1 MTRQGL
7 WALLSVHLCL
17 GSWGALVLIVLAP
30 KLQPAQDALSGAA
43 VLAMV
48 VAPVLVSVLL
58 ARLMDGGSGG
68 SGGGGGGGSWSGSD
82 GGAGP
87 GGCGAGGGCAG
98 CGGCGGGL

>member
-7 WALLSVHLCL
+7 WTLLSVHLCL
-17 GSWGALVLIVLAP
+17 GSWGALALIVLAP
-30 KLQPAQDALSGAA
+30 RLQATQDSLSGAA
-43 VLAMV
+43 MLAMV
-48 VAPVLVSVLL
+48 VAPVVVSVLL
-58 ARLMDGGSGG
+58 AWLMDGGSGG
-68 SGGGGGGGSWSGSD
+68 SGGGSWSGSD

>member
-17 GSWGALVLIVLAP
+17 GSWGALALIVLAP
-30 KLQPAQDALSGAA
+30 KLQATQDALSGAA
-43 VLAMV
+43 MLAMV
-48 VAPVLVSVLL
+48 LAPIVVCVLL
-58 ARLMDGGSGG
+58 AWLLDDGSGGSGG
-68 SGGGGGGGSWSGSD
+68 SGGGGGWSGSD

-87 GGCGAGGGCAG
+87 GGCAGGGCGG

>member
-7 WALLSVHLCL
+7 WTLLSVHLCL
-17 GSWGALVLIVLAP
+17 GSWGALALIVLAP
-30 KLQPAQDALSGAA
+30 KLQATQDALSGKAM
-43 VLAMV
+43 LAMV

-58 ARLMDGGSGG
+58 AWLMDGGSGG
-68 SGGGGGGGSWSGSD
+68 SGGGGGGSWSGSD